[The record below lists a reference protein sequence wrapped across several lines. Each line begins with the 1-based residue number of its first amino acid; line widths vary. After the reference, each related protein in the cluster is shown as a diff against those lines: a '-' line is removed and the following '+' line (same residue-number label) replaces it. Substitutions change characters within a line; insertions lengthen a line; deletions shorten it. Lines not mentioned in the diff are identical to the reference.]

1 MALISQLEP
10 KKVDETLKHN
20 CWFEAMKEKLGQ
32 FEKNKVWSLV
42 PKSSGA
48 SILGTKWVFRYK
60 LNESG
65 QVMRNKVRL
74 VAQRNSQWE
83 EIDYDKTFVLQHG

>member
-42 PKSSGA
+42 PKSSSA
-48 SILGTKWVFRYK
+48 YIIGTKWVFRNK

-65 QVMRNKVRL
+65 QIVFNKVRL
-74 VAQRNSQWE
+74 VTQEYS
-83 EIDYDKTFVLQHG
+83 